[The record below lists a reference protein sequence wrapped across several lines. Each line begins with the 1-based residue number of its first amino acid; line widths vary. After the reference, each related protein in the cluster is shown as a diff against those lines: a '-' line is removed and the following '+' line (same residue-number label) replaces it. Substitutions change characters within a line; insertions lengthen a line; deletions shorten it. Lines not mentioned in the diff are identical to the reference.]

1 MDERSGPRQGGKVV
15 SSAAARGEGWRFR
28 LEREMEAG
36 MEQGVEDC
44 MAEGRWKA
52 ESGLEVVRWIAA

>member
-15 SSAAARGEGWRFR
+15 SSAAARGKGWRFW

-36 MEQGVEDC
+36 MGQGVADC

-52 ESGLEVVRWIAA
+52 ESGLGVVRWIAA

>member
-1 MDERSGPRQGGKVV
+1 M
-15 SSAAARGEGWRFR
+15 SSAAARGKGWRFR

-36 MEQGVEDC
+36 MEQGVADC

-52 ESGLEVVRWIAA
+52 ESGLGVVRWIAA

>member
-15 SSAAARGEGWRFR
+15 SSAAARGKGWRFR
-28 LEREMEAG
+28 LERVMEAG
-36 MEQGVEDC
+36 MGQGVADC

-52 ESGLEVVRWIAA
+52 ESGLGVVRWIAA

>member
-1 MDERSGPRQGGKVV
+1 M
-15 SSAAARGEGWRFR
+15 SSAAARGKGWRFR

-36 MEQGVEDC
+36 MGQGVADC

-52 ESGLEVVRWIAA
+52 ESGLGVVRWSAACGG